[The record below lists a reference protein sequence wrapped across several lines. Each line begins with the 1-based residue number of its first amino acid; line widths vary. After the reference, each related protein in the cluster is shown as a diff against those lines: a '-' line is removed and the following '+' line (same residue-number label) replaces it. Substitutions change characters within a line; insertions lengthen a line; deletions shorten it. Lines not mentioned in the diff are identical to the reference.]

1 MSVENIVK
9 RIVDEAQSSARSVA
23 EKGDQEMAKLRASL
37 DLEGRELKEAAKK
50 KIEVEAEEIVK
61 RRVSSARLEGR
72 KRVLGQKDMIMGE
85 VYAEAKSRV
94 LALPEDKYLD
104 FLKKLVVSSSVP
116 GDQKIILSHGDK
128 TRLKAKLPQWEKD
141 VAQEL
146 KKKGIKGSVSLSEET
161 KDIEGG
167 VVLSQGRTEI
177 NLSLD
182 VIMAETKYL
191 LEGEITEILFG

>member
-116 GDQKIILSHGDK
+116 GDQKIILSPGDK
-128 TRLKAKLPQWEKD
+128 TRLKAKLSQWEKD

>member
-23 EKGDQEMAKLRASL
+23 EKGDQEMSKLRASL